1 MEKQFQ
7 REEHYATEM
16 TVCGVDFRVSHWEKP
31 DGELV
36 AYFGLKVGG
45 SKAVSDMGIWPSAE
59 ELRNVAHMLAAAA
72 DDIEAHAAF
81 IKAWDE
87 AKAGEAA

>member
-7 REEHYATEM
+7 REESYATEI

-36 AYFGLKVGG
+36 AYFGAMVGG
-45 SKAVSDMGIWPSAE
+45 LSNIGIWPSAE
-59 ELRNVAHMLAAAA
+59 ELRNLAHMLAAAA
-72 DDIEAHAAF
+72 YDIEAHAAF
-81 IKAWDE
+81 IKARDE